1 VKEAGETSNANE
13 VSSATI
19 EPDGMLSPAGSLR
32 GVLFEKKNA
41 SFSKLAR
48 ANTSSASFVGTFP
61 SRGRLPKGSLWRELS
76 PAGD

>member
-1 VKEAGETSNANE
+1 LADCE
-13 VSSATI
+13 VAI
-19 EPDGMLSPAGSLR
+19 REKGRPPKGFLWRKLSPAGSLR